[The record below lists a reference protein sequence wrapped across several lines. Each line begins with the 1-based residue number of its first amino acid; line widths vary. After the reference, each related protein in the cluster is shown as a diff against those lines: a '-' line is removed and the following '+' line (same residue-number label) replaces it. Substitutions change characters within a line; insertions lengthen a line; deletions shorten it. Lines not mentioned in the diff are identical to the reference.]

1 MFRIPHLPR
10 GMTLLE
16 LMLALSITSM
26 VGGATAMLMV
36 GAANTSKFVNTSGDA
51 VWQIDNSLRRMTH
64 NIRTCSALD
73 SPANTTPTAAFS
85 VHTQPDAANGNATY
99 QVSYQLSGTNL
110 QETDTRYGTN
120 TIARNVTAFS
130 VTRVSVASP
139 VTVSITLTIGT
150 SPQTTRNVVILC
162 RNL

>member
-51 VWQIDNSLRRMTH
+51 VWQIDNSLRRITH
-64 NIRTCSALD
+64 NLRAGSSLD
-73 SPANTTPTAAFS
+73 SPSSTAPTNAFT
-85 VHTQPDAANGNATY
+85 VHTQPDAGNGNVTY
-99 QVSYQLSGTNL
+99 QVSYQLAGTNL
-110 QETDTRYGTN
+110 QETDSRYGTN
-120 TIARNVTAFS
+120 TIAQNVTAFS
-130 VTRVSVASP
+130 ATRVSIASP

-150 SPQTTRNVVILC
+150 SPPTTRTFVVLC